1 MKIFT
6 ALTFVLTLAAAII
19 DSAAQE
25 ITIRSA
31 IEVSHPTQTG
41 FGYRLFS
48 SGNLGAWEPEGTQ
61 VFGDGT
67 ESSALFPSREQGT
80 FYKMEQFPVRNL
92 DAIMEEIRAARN
104 VPALSCVVVISNRI
118 VGLGSAGARKWNVTG
133 APAFATDKWHHGSL
147 TKSFTATLAAMMV
160 EDGLIQWTNTLAD
173 IFPTLKNG
181 MHSGWHNATLEQL
194 TSNRGGAP
202 EAPTSALW
210 NELWNFPGTPEQAR
224 RLLLTRLT
232 ATAPAST
239 PGTQYAYSNT
249 GFSLAG
255 HMLETVAGKS
265 WEDLTRERIFIPL
278 GMTTA
283 GFGVPATP
291 RHIDHPWGHTLPT
304 PGTASGPG
312 NLPRP
317 SEPGTSADNPP
328 AVGPGGTMHCSPI
341 DFGKYLAFHIE
352 AHKGRSKLL
361 SREGAIKLHTAYA
374 NNANYAH
381 GWIALDRPWGG
392 GEQVLTH
399 TGSNTQWFSTT
410 WIAPGREFGVLGACN
425 LGGTTASAATGD
437 IVTRMITEFL
447 N

>member
-1 MKIFT
+1 MRSL
-6 ALTFVLTLAAAII
+6 ALRLLLTLAAATIG
-19 DSAAQE
+19 SAAQE
-25 ITIRSA
+25 LTIRSA
-31 IEVSHPTQTG
+31 IEVSHPTEPG
-41 FGYRLFS
+41 FGYRLFRS
-48 SGNLGAWEPEGTQ
+48 ANLGVWELEGTQ

-67 ESSALFPSREQGT
+67 ESSLLSRSREQGT
-80 FYKMEQFPVRNL
+80 FYRMEQFPVRNL

-118 VGLGSAGARKWNVTG
+118 VGVGAAGARKWNITG
-133 APAFATDKWHHGSL
+133 APALATDKWHHGSL

-173 IFPTLKNG
+173 IFPTLKG
-181 MHSGWHNATLEQL
+181 AMHTGWHAATLEQL

-202 EAPTSALW
+202 DAPTAALW

-232 ATAPAST
+232 STAPAST

-255 HMLETVAGKS
+255 HILETVAGKP
-265 WEDLTRERIFIPL
+265 WEELTQERIFKPL

-291 RHIDHPWGHTLPT
+291 RHIDHPWGHTLPN
-304 PGTASGPG
+304 AAAISGPG

-352 AHKGRSKLL
+352 AHLGRSKLL
-361 SREGAIKLHTAYA
+361 SRESALKLHTAYE
-374 NNANYAH
+374 NNSNYAH
-381 GWIALDRPWGG
+381 GWIALDRAWGG
-392 GEQVLTH
+392 GEQVWTH

-410 WIAPGREFGVLGACN
+410 WVAPGREFAVLAACN
-425 LGGTTASAATGD
+425 MAGTSASTATSD
-437 IVTRMITEFL
+437 IVTRMIQEFL

>member
-1 MKIFT
+1 MRFPAF
-6 ALTFVLTLAAAII
+6 ALLLTLATTTIGLT
-19 DSAAQE
+19 AQE
-25 ITIRSA
+25 LTIRPA
-31 IEVSHPTQTG
+31 VEVSHPTQTG
-41 FGYRLFS
+41 FGYKLLRS
-48 SGNLGAWEPEGTQ
+48 ANLGVWEPEGTQ
-61 VFGDGT
+61 VFGDGA
-67 ESSALFPSREQGT
+67 EFSALFSSREHGT
-80 FYKMEQFPVRNL
+80 FYRMEQFPVRNL
-92 DAIMEEIRAARN
+92 DAIMEELRAARN

-118 VGLGSAGARKWNVTG
+118 VGVGSAGARKWSIIG
-133 APAFATDKWHHGSL
+133 APALATDKWHHGSL

-160 EDGLIQWTNTLAD
+160 EDGSIKWTNTLAD

-181 MHSGWHNATLEQL
+181 MHPGWHNATLEQL

-202 EAPTSALW
+202 EVPTTALW
-210 NELWNFPGTPEQAR
+210 NELWNFAGTPEQAR

-255 HMLETVAGKS
+255 HMLETVAGES
-265 WEDLTRERIFIPL
+265 WEELTRERIYKPL

-291 RHIDHPWGHTLPT
+291 RHIDHPWGHTLPNAAAA
-304 PGTASGPG
+304 PGAG
-312 NLPRP
+312 NLPGP
-317 SEPGTSADNPP
+317 IAPGTSADNPP

-341 DFGKYLAFHIE
+341 DYAKYLAFHIE

-361 SREGAIKLHTAYA
+361 SRESAIKLHTAYA
-374 NNANYAH
+374 NNSNYAH
-381 GWIALDRPWGG
+381 GWIALDRTWGG
-392 GEQVLTH
+392 GEKVLTH
-399 TGSNTQWFSTT
+399 TGSNVQWFSTT

-425 LGGTTASAATGD
+425 MGGTTASAATGD
-437 IVTRMITEFL
+437 IVTRMIQEFL